1 MTRKPNIIMV
11 LADDLGWSELE
22 SYGNTF
28 NETPYLNRLADEGMR
43 FTHAYASAPVC
54 SPYRACLMTGQY
66 PARIGITDYLR
77 PDDVHALDPKHITI
91 AKMLRRNGY
100 MTGLIG
106 KWHLSGY
113 HHHGRKEIS
122 PCEHGFEETVLSEN
136 RGIAGGSYKY
146 PYHWNEEIEQRL
158 PDEEYLLDRQ
168 NLETLD
174 FIDRHKSRPFFLFLS
189 HYAVHTRM
197 LGHDALVAKYEAK
210 PDAGEGRVASR
221 NNPHLAAQLE
231 VMDRGV
237 GMISDK
243 LEELGLADDT
253 ILLFTSD
260 NGGETKVTTNAPLRG
275 GKSELYEG
283 GIREPFLIRWPR
295 QVPAGAVCDQPI
307 ATVDLYPTL
316 LELAGVEPDPKQH
329 LDGVSVAS
337 LLRGEHGQLRRDSLY
352 WYYPLPKKHFLGG
365 RSSDVIR
372 NGDYKLIEFFDD
384 QTVELYNVVSD
395 VGEENDLSTT
405 MPKKVAELQRDLAAW
420 RANVGVVAP
429 PPYVITTEQ

>member
-136 RGIAGGSYKY
+136 RGIAGGVKGFSIGLLVEVLCAALAGGKLGTDQGSFTDDDGK
-146 PYHWNEEIEQRL
+146 PIDNGQFFVAFDPGKFSGGGFDQTITKLVASMTEQDGARL
-158 PDEEYLLDRQ
+158 PNARRETNKLRLAEQGIPIDAALY
-168 NLETLD
+168 ETLKG
-174 FIDRHKSRPFFLFLS
+174 F
-189 HYAVHTRM
+189 A
-197 LGHDALVAKYEAK
+197 
-210 PDAGEGRVASR
+210 
-221 NNPHLAAQLE
+221 
-231 VMDRGV
+231 
-237 GMISDK
+237 
-243 LEELGLADDT
+243 
-253 ILLFTSD
+253 
-260 NGGETKVTTNAPLRG
+260 
-275 GKSELYEG
+275 
-283 GIREPFLIRWPR
+283 
-295 QVPAGAVCDQPI
+295 
-307 ATVDLYPTL
+307 
-316 LELAGVEPDPKQH
+316 
-329 LDGVSVAS
+329 
-337 LLRGEHGQLRRDSLY
+337 
-352 WYYPLPKKHFLGG
+352 
-365 RSSDVIR
+365 
-372 NGDYKLIEFFDD
+372 
-384 QTVELYNVVSD
+384 
-395 VGEENDLSTT
+395 
-405 MPKKVAELQRDLAAW
+405 
-420 RANVGVVAP
+420 
-429 PPYVITTEQ
+429 